1 MKRLARAGQ
10 NAAALLLA
18 WAVAPAWAV
27 LGGDLASVQIEQTR
41 MRASRASGAAA
52 SGVSVHELRLP
63 DGSSIRQFT
72 DAQGIVFALAWRTRM
87 KPDFAQWLG
96 RYAADFDAAVAAQPR
111 QPGLHRGVAVEQG
124 DLVLQ
129 SGGRPGA
136 FVGAAWLKS
145 RMPTGMGAD
154 AIR

>member
-1 MKRLARAGQ
+1 VKRLARAGYK
-10 NAAALLLA
+10 AAALLLA
-18 WAVAPAWAV
+18 WAVTPAWAV

-41 MRASRASGAAA
+41 MHASRASGGTA

-72 DAQGIVFALAWRTRM
+72 NAQGIVFALAWRTRM

-96 RYAADFDAAVAAQPR
+96 RYVADFDAAVAAQPR
-111 QPGLHRGVAVEQG
+111 QPGLHRSVAIEQG

-136 FVGAAWLKS
+136 FVGTAWLKS
-145 RMPTGMGAD
+145 RMPAGMGAD